1 MKRCL
6 SQKSE
11 STLLVEG
18 SIPSGLVSQTQGGH
32 DEYQSGPPKPPSVV
46 LEMEGRL
53 AGASVTLVVR
63 RCSTSMHTEENPYS
77 PPATS
82 IAVHSNDCDPKWYL
96 TQAQKYYRRMGVG
109 SLAYI
114 GFVIVFTTT
123 RQLRQG
129 RLDIPE
135 TVGSIVWCAL
145 LAWLFITMIRI
156 GYIPETEFPAHYK
169 KARWIGIIAGAL
181 FFPILG
187 LPAYISLRRLHRYN
201 LLVNP
206 EAKPH

>member
-1 MKRCL
+1 MEINASCA
-6 SQKSE
+6 
-11 STLLVEG
+11 
-18 SIPSGLVSQTQGGH
+18 
-32 DEYQSGPPKPPSVV
+32 GP
-46 LEMEGRL
+46 LMRG
-53 AGASVTLVVR
+53 VR
-63 RCSTSMHTEENPYS
+63 RCSTSMHTEEKPYS

-129 RLDIPE
+129 RSDIPE

-187 LPAYISLRRLHRYN
+187 LPAYIALRRLHRHN